1 MAIIRRLLSSVFFK
15 KYIVRVLGLLMIV
28 FLPEII
34 VPVASSIYKDAF
46 YADVVTS
53 LGQIVNDEPYC
64 LIVPRVNE
72 TLIPPQ
78 KITPF
83 FITLPERIY
92 TSREWI
98 IVMDPEKIDYP
109 HILDHAIRQ
118 ELLFYAKEGRSYGTR
133 AERGTE
139 MHFGVAKKD
148 AFYVWSFKNRRFVE
162 HVVPVPS
169 KLYRMKKR
177 YMDYRRY
184 QRYGQVPTRIN
195 PDDYYC
201 PFLYDE
207 L

>member
-1 MAIIRRLLSSVFFK
+1 M
-15 KYIVRVLGLLMIV
+15 RVLGLLIIV

-34 VPVASSIYKDAF
+34 VPVAFHLYKDVF
-46 YADVVTS
+46 YEDVVAS
-53 LGQIVNDEPYC
+53 LEQLVDDDPYC
-64 LIVPRVNE
+64 IIVPRVNRVKQQRRF
-72 TLIPPQ
+72 L
-78 KITPF
+78 F
-83 FITLPERIY
+83 FMLPERIY
-92 TSREWI
+92 SSREWV
-98 IVMDPEKIDYP
+98 IVMDPAQIDYP

>member
-1 MAIIRRLLSSVFFK
+1 M
-15 KYIVRVLGLLMIV
+15 RVLGLLIIV

-34 VPVASSIYKDAF
+34 VPVASYIYKDAF

-72 TLIPPQ
+72 KIIPPQ
-78 KITPF
+78 KIIPF

-92 TSREWI
+92 TSREWV

-118 ELLFYAKEGRSYGTR
+118 KLLFYAKEGRSYGTR

-139 MHFGVAKKD
+139 MHFGVATEG
-148 AFYVWSFKNRRFVE
+148 AFYLWSFKKRRFVE
-162 HVVPVPS
+162 HFVAIPRN
-169 KLYRMKKR
+169 LFWMKKR
-177 YMDYRRY
+177 YTDLRHY
-184 QRYGQVPTRIN
+184 QRFSNRPPYADPE
-195 PDDYYC
+195 DYYC

>member
-1 MAIIRRLLSSVFFK
+1 M
-15 KYIVRVLGLLMIV
+15 
-28 FLPEII
+28 PEII
-34 VPVASSIYKDAF
+34 VLVASSIYKDAY

-53 LGQIVNDEPYC
+53 LGEVVSNDEPYC
-64 LIVPRVNE
+64 IIVPRVNE
-72 TLIPPQ
+72 LLIPP
-78 KITPF
+78 F
-83 FITLPERIY
+83 FIFSERIH
-92 TSREWI
+92 TSREWV
-98 IVMDPEKIDYP
+98 IVMDPAQIDYP